1 MMEMIILNVTAFI
14 AIVVLA
20 VWLSALYWRR
30 QKKHN
35 NDVMN
40 MKMME
45 MRFGLDRELP
55 EELRRQAEKE
65 FDKQKE
71 RLENYRQTKRA
82 MGKAELVSHI
92 LHDLQAVH
100 QGVDSYL
107 QLMTNSDLTLA
118 QDEWD
123 MICREVKNKSNL
135 VREMVDCA
143 IELLKYEDLADVPK
157 QDEVVINQFCQDMFN
172 ACERY
177 VKNDQIDLVF
187 ETALQDD
194 FEVKTNVGYLRKLMK
209 NLLICSMEYT
219 DKGFIKLTASHDE
232 KRHTLHF
239 VIKDTGIGIPEY
251 IQETVFDHL
260 NDDEDL
266 KNKIVNVRLRICK
279 VLTHLLGGVISVD
292 MHYREGTAIV
302 FSIRTNT

>member
-1 MMEMIILNVTAFI
+1 MEVIILNVTAFI

-30 QKKHN
+30 QKNHN

-45 MRFGLDRELP
+45 MRFGLDRELK
-55 EELRRQAEKE
+55 EEQRRQSELE
-65 FDKQKE
+65 FNQKKE
-71 RLENYRQTKRA
+71 RLESNMQTRRA
-82 MGKAELVSHI
+82 LTRVELAYNVM
-92 LHDLQAVH
+92 HDVQAVH
-100 QGVDSYL
+100 QGVDGYL
-107 QLMTNSDLTLA
+107 RMMMDPTLTPPPE
-118 QDEWD
+118 DWN
-123 MICREVKNKSNL
+123 MMCREVKLKSNL
-135 VREMVDCA
+135 LRDLVDSA
-143 IELLKYEDLADVPK
+143 IELMQYENLADVPME
-157 QDEVVINQFCQDMFN
+157 DDVLVNEFCQDMFD

-177 VKNDQIDLVF
+177 VKNNKIDLVF

-194 FEVKTNVGYLRKLMK
+194 FKVKTNMGYLRKLMK

-239 VIKDTGIGIPEY
+239 VIKDTGIGIPEH
-251 IQETVFDHL
+251 IQETVFEHL
-260 NDDEDL
+260 NNDVDL
-266 KNKIVNVRLRICK
+266 KNKIVNVRLRMCR
-279 VLTHLLGGVISVD
+279 VLTHLLGGNISVD
-292 MHYREGTAIV
+292 THYREGTAIV